1 VFGESRPA
9 RLERRP
15 LQRSKSITP
24 KVTPS
29 PLKRGALQMRGTQAE
44 ACATKHETW
53 FTRKGRNCCGVP
65 RRRYGAYAVL
75 IRMRTVG
82 VAR

>member
-1 VFGESRPA
+1 MFGESRPA
-9 RLERRP
+9 RLEQRP

-44 ACATKHETW
+44 ACATKHET
-53 FTRKGRNCCGVP
+53 FTRKGRILLRSTAKAVW
-65 RRRYGAYAVL
+65 RVRGAH
-75 IRMRTVG
+75 
-82 VAR
+82 